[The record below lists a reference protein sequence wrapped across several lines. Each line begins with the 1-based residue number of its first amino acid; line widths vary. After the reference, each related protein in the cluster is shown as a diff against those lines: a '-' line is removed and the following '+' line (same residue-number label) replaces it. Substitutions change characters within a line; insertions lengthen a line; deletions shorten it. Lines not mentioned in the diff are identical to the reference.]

1 MGEKKTL
8 FEINVE
14 NFEFSPSPRFGN
26 ELAEAVDGIEGKGS
40 KLGLFGS
47 KEAAEE
53 TTDDEDESSGL
64 FSRTTDED
72 TEELD
77 ELDEA
82 DEAPTEVEVEDEEV
96 DGEESGSA
104 LGLVIGLLFLLVVA
118 AATKKFATS
127 DVAEDY
133 EEVELSEYEN

>member
-14 NFEFSPSPRFGN
+14 NFEFSPSPRFGD
-26 ELAEAVDGIEGKGS
+26 EIAEAVEGLEGKGS

-47 KEAAEE
+47 KETSEE
-53 TTDDEDESSGL
+53 TTDDEEESSGL
-64 FSRTTDED
+64 FSRSSETD
-72 TEELD
+72 D
-77 ELDEA
+77 ELEVEEEA
-82 DEAPTEVEVEDEEV
+82 TEVEVEDEGAES
-96 DGEESGSA
+96 DESGSA

-118 AATKKFATS
+118 AATKKF
-127 DVAEDY
+127 VADDEAEEY

>member
-26 ELAEAVDGIEGKGS
+26 ELAEAVEGIEGKGS

-53 TTDDEDESSGL
+53 TTDDEDGSSGL
-64 FSRTTDED
+64 FSRKSN
-72 TEELD
+72 
-77 ELDEA
+77 DEA
-82 DEAPTEVEVEDEEV
+82 DEVAEADEETTEVEVTDEEV
-96 DGEESGSA
+96 DAEESGSA

-118 AATKKFATS
+118 AATKKF
-127 DVAEDY
+127 VAEGDAEEY